1 MEVRTVPVD
10 LLHQVD
16 SALER
21 MDGGAYG
28 LCEGCYEPIE
38 ADRLLADPLL
48 CFCLDH
54 LNDKQ
59 RVALQQDLDLAS
71 RIQSGLLP
79 HREFHSRHWEACY
92 HYEAAGAVSGDYCE
106 LLNPEDASG
115 RLFFSVGDVSGK
127 GVAASLRMAHLHAI
141 MRSLLSA
148 GLPLREIVERA
159 NRIF

>member
-1 MEVRTVPVD
+1 MDEHLQANLRAQLLDRRERLTTAVDHFTNTQHLVD
-10 LLHQVD
+10 LLQKVD

-28 LCEGCYEPIE
+28 LCEGCHEAIE
-38 ADRLLADPLL
+38 ADRLLADPLM

-79 HREFHSRHWEACY
+79 HRGFHSRNWEACY
-92 HYEAAGAVSGDYCE
+92 HYEPAGAVSGDYCE
-106 LLNPEDASG
+106 LFESRG
-115 RLFFSVGDVSGK
+115 C
-127 GVAASLRMAHLHAI
+127 LRPPV
-141 MRSLLSA
+141 LL
-148 GLPLREIVERA
+148 RR
-159 NRIF
+159 